1 MTGLTT
7 IRGGPLS
14 RVITEI
20 VTAIG
25 IARET
30 EIETGIATEIGTAI
44 ETENAIG
51 TEIATVVTV
60 IRGGRCP
67 NNSVRSNIDKF
78 NIGFSLLTLGLCI
91 GSVSVQVS
99 SWTPSGFR
107 RGLRPPP
114 QLWTWSGD
122 VPPVRHVWS
131 GSGTGTVPWRC
142 WPWRG
147 SGLCG
152 VAIGHGP

>member
-1 MTGLTT
+1 MTT

-14 RVITEI
+14 RVTTEI

-78 NIGFSLLTLGLCI
+78 NIGFSLLTLGL
-91 GSVSVQVS
+91 
-99 SWTPSGFR
+99 
-107 RGLRPPP
+107 
-114 QLWTWSGD
+114 
-122 VPPVRHVWS
+122 
-131 GSGTGTVPWRC
+131 
-142 WPWRG
+142 
-147 SGLCG
+147 
-152 VAIGHGP
+152 